1 MSRLTILTQDEINT
15 LYAIPVLD
23 NEERSFL
30 FALDPDDN
38 AYLDTLGNNTANKVN
53 YILQLGYCRAVN
65 YFFQFSVQKVKADVE
80 FILQQYFPGEP
91 FPKKQVLR
99 KYHYR
104 NRAEV
109 MAKFQL
115 KDADIAFQDQLIN
128 EAKAL
133 AKRHTLPRFVLDGLL
148 SYCLQKNVVRPA
160 YSSLQDRVSS
170 ALIDERNRLAAT
182 FYMET
187 DKDLHAL
194 LDKLLEDDN
203 LFYNLTLV
211 KKDQKN
217 FGITEIKTTIAKQQ
231 LIVGIYAKSLAL
243 MPKLGISEQ
252 NIIYYANLAEF
263 YTIQKLKRMANKNIV
278 RLYLLC
284 YVHRRLF
291 KINDHLVTSFIH
303 KLAHYGDKADDYQ
316 RDKIDIS
323 EAVDKQLRKQAWQVM
338 AINIDERIPDSQIR
352 QKAFEVVPQ
361 DRYPQFLDDFKKPNL
376 DRDFFRWQ
384 YYGQFAL
391 TIKKNIRPL
400 FKTLEF
406 SCANAEMAKAVDFLR
421 QHLSGNQPFRD
432 YDFQDVPLRFFPKR
446 LRKFLTY
453 KVQAEGN
460 HAVKKVDGD
469 RYECMVYLQL
479 KNGLEQGGVFI
490 KDSHGYRALEDELI
504 DIEHWEKHKRAILNG
519 LNMPLLSMGIE
530 ELLDGL
536 QANLKEKYERVNS
549 HIENG
554 ENTSLKITYNK
565 KGELLKWTLPYARL
579 DDGVNN
585 PFYDKL
591 RVTSVGDILKF
602 NAEATGFMG
611 AFTHLQ
617 PKYAKLPPDPE
628 VISACTIAAATGI
641 ETKKMKEISDV
652 NNHDLDRVNKNFIRQ
667 QTLYAASEAIINHTA
682 KLPIFA
688 EYNLAD
694 YGVHASV
701 DGQKLVT
708 KYHTIKSRYGKK
720 YFGMLKGVVLFLL
733 NANHL
738 PLCLKVIGANQHES
752 HFLLDIVESNTS
764 DVEIT
769 AVSGDMHSINRV
781 NFALMYLFGY
791 RFMPRFTQLRDKSD
805 NNLVCFD
812 EVKHYA
818 HHVIKPSKQVNKA
831 LIIKEWD
838 NVLRILA
845 SLALKKTTQSQI
857 VRKLSSY
864 KKINATLKALI
875 AFDEII
881 MTDYILDYIDIKE
894 VREVV
899 QASLN
904 RGESYHQLSS
914 TIAKVS
920 GGRMLSGKNEIELDI
935 NAEAIRLIANA
946 VIFYNATLL
955 SNLYQHYLEAD
966 PEMARTIARFSPV
979 AWQHISFIGK
989 YEFYNRGD
997 IINIQ
1002 EVIEKI
1008 IADFK
1013 IDISAASHG

>member
-15 LYAIPVLD
+15 LYAIPTLD

-30 FALDPDDN
+30 FALDSDDS

-53 YILQLGYCRAVN
+53 YILQLGYYRAVN
-65 YFFQFSVQKVKADVE
+65 YFFQFSIQKVKTDVE
-80 FILQQYFPGEP
+80 FILQNYFPGEP

-104 NRAEV
+104 NRSEV

-115 KDADIAFQDQLIN
+115 KEVDVAFQEQLIN

-133 AKRHTLPRFVLDGLL
+133 AKRHSLPRFILDGLL
-148 SYCLQKNVVRPA
+148 SYCLQHNVVRPA
-160 YSSLQDRVSS
+160 YSSLQDMVSS
-170 ALIDERNRLAAT
+170 TLIDERNRLAIT

-187 DKDLHAL
+187 DKDLQAQ
-194 LDKLLEDDN
+194 LDKLLEDEN

-217 FGITEIKTTIAKQQ
+217 FSITEIKTTIAKQQ
-231 LIVGIYAKSLAL
+231 LIVEIYAKSLAL
-243 MPKLGISEQ
+243 MLKLGISEQ

-263 YTIQKLKRMANKNIV
+263 YTIQKLKRMSNKNIV

-284 YVHRRLF
+284 YVYRRLL

-303 KLAHYGDKADDYQ
+303 KLTHYMDKADDYQ
-316 RDKIDIS
+316 RAKIDIS

-338 AINIDERIPDSQIR
+338 AINIDESIPDSQVR

-361 DRYPQFLDDFKKPNL
+361 DRYSQFLDDFKKPNL

-406 SCANAEMAKAVDFLR
+406 SCANAEMTKAVDFLK
-421 QHLSGNQPFRD
+421 QHLSGNQAFRD
-432 YDFQDVPLRFFPKR
+432 YDYQDVPLQFFPKR

-453 KVQAEGN
+453 KVQADGN
-460 HAVKKVDGD
+460 HSVKKVDGD
-469 RYECMVYLQL
+469 RYECMVYIQL

-504 DIEHWEKHKRAILNG
+504 DIEYWKKHKQVILNE

-530 ELLDGL
+530 ALLDRL
-536 QANLKEKYERVNS
+536 QVNLKERYERVNS
-549 HIENG
+549 HIESG

-565 KGELLKWTLPYARL
+565 KGEFLKWTLPYTRL

-585 PFYDKL
+585 PFFNKL
-591 RVTSVGDILKF
+591 RVTGVSDILKF
-602 NAEATGFMG
+602 TAEATGFMG

-617 PKYAKLPPDPE
+617 PKYAKLPPNPE
-628 VISACTIAAATGI
+628 VINACTIAAATGI

-652 NNHDLDRVNKNFIRQ
+652 NDHDLDRVSKNFIRQ

-682 KLPIFA
+682 KLPIFSK
-688 EYNLAD
+688 YNLAD

-701 DGQKLVT
+701 DGQKFVT
-708 KYHTIKSRYGKK
+708 KYNTIKSRYSKK
-720 YFGMLKGVVLFLL
+720 YFGMMKGVVLFLL

-769 AVSGDMHSINRV
+769 AVSGDMHSVNRV

-791 RFMPRFTQLRDKSD
+791 RFMPRLTQLRDKSD

-812 EVKHYA
+812 EVKHYVR
-818 HHVIKPSKQVNKA
+818 HIIKPSKQVNKS

-864 KKINATLKALI
+864 KKTNSTLKALI

-881 MTDYILDYIDIKE
+881 MTDYMLDYIDIKE

-946 VIFYNATLL
+946 VIFYNATVL
-955 SNLYQHYLEAD
+955 STLYQHYMEID
-966 PEMARTIARFSPV
+966 PEMAKTIVRFSPV

-1002 EVIEKI
+1002 ELIENI
-1008 IADFK
+1008 IATLK
-1013 IDISAASHG
+1013 NDISAVSHG